1 MTDRPRLSVSA
12 AVEAFDVERRT
23 LQRMLSGGQLDGA
36 SKDERGR
43 WLIPVE
49 ALHAA
54 GFSARQTWLSDAT
67 NSATVRDI
75 DATRSAT
82 TVENTGRD
90 SATTA
95 RDSATV
101 ALRQK
106 ARALEEKTT
115 ELELLHQRQQQLEQQ
130 LASEKRLRE
139 AAERNAE
146 DLRMSLRMLEAGPSV
161 KPARRRWWQR
171 R

>member
-67 NSATVRDI
+67 SDATARDSV
-75 DATRSAT
+75 ATRSPRTFA
-82 TVENTGRD
+82 NTGRD
-90 SATTA
+90 SATTDA
-95 RDSATV
+95 TRRDTDATE
-101 ALRQK
+101 LRQRV
-106 ARALEEKTT
+106 A
-115 ELELLHQRQQQLEQQ
+115 QLEQQ
-130 LASEKRLRE
+130 LEREQQRADTETRLRE
-139 AAERNAE
+139 AAERNAD
-146 DLRMSLRMLEAGPSV
+146 DLRSSLRMLEAGPS
-161 KPARRRWWQR
+161 PASRRRWWQR